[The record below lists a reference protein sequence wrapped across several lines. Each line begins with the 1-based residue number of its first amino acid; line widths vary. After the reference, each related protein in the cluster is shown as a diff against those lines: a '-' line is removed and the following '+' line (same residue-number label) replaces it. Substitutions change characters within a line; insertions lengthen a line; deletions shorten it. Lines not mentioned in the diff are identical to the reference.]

1 MGRVWRF
8 EDDVNTDVII
18 PARYNITI
26 DPVELA
32 KHAFCEDRPDFP
44 KEASD
49 GDIIVAGE
57 NFGCGSSREHAP
69 IAIKAAGIR
78 AIIAK
83 SFARIFYRNAMNIG
97 LAVLEA
103 EEDPLVFNDGD
114 QADVDLTSGL
124 LTSPNSE
131 LSVRTKPLPDVMVQL
146 IDAGGLTNFVRD
158 NNIED
163 LVNK

>member
-26 DPVELA
+26 VPEELA

-44 KEASD
+44 VEAKK

-69 IAIKAAGIR
+69 IAIKAAGVK
-78 AIIAK
+78 AIVAK

-97 LAVLEA
+97 LAVLETD
-103 EEDPLVFNDGD
+103 EDPTIFADG
-114 QADVDLTSGL
+114 AEANVDLSTGL
-124 LTSPNSE
+124 LSNSDGS
-131 LSVRTKPLPDVMVQL
+131 LQVHTKPLPKVMVQL
-146 IDAGGLTNFVRD
+146 IEAGGLTNFVRD
-158 NNIED
+158 HGIEE
-163 LVNK
+163 LVTS